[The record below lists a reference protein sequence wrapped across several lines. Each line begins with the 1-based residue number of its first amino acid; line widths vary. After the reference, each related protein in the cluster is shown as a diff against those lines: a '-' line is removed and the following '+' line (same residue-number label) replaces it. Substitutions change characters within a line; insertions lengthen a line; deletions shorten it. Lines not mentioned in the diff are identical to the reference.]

1 MILQE
6 KYNPLFYDSVDVP
19 ISRVNGC
26 ICLNSTTN
34 GHSGLTKYVTVKTAD
49 DPNSKSVVK
58 TKRVS
63 NC

>member
-6 KYNPLFYDSVDVP
+6 KCNPLLYDSVDIP
-19 ISRVNGC
+19 ISRVNGS
-26 ICLNSTTN
+26 ISLNSTTN
-34 GHSGLTKYVTVKTAD
+34 GNSSLTKYVTVKTAD
-49 DPNSKSVVK
+49 DTNRKSVVK